1 MVSTVL
7 SYVAL
12 TTALLVIALTL
23 LPLIKRGHWWIRVCD
38 YPRLQ
43 IGVFGLLA
51 LAGLLVLEIP
61 GGLQWPITICLL
73 AALVYQ
79 FWLVIP
85 FSPFFNSQVVR
96 TEKGH
101 APHRISVLVANVLT
115 PNRRSDDLLKIIR
128 DENADIVLI
137 LEPDDWWQQKLDV
150 IEAQYPHT
158 IKQPLDNTYGML
170 MYSKY
175 PLIESEIRFLVDDGI
190 PSFRA
195 FLQLSSGHRVL
206 FHGLH
211 PNPPQIG
218 LDTVGRDAEL
228 VIVAKEIQNHSG
240 PVIVAGDMNDVAWSH
255 TTRLF
260 LRLSSL
266 LDPRIGRGLYSTYN
280 AKIPFFRWPLDHVFH
295 SSSFR
300 LLSLRRLPYFG
311 SDHFP
316 LYCELLLDHSA
327 QEEHDPPEPDADDHH
342 EARRL
347 IDEGKKDE
355 SLSLS

>member
-1 MVSTVL
+1 M
-7 SYVAL
+7 A
-12 TTALLVIALTL
+12 TALLVIALTL

-43 IGVFGLLA
+43 IGFFGLLA
-51 LAGLLVLEIP
+51 LAGVLTLDIQD
-61 GGLQWPITICLL
+61 GIKWPVAVSLL
-73 AALVYQ
+73 AALAYQ

-85 FSPFFNSQVVR
+85 FSPFFKTQVVETGRGHNSQ
-96 TEKGH
+96 K
-101 APHRISVLVANVLT
+101 ISILVANVLT
-115 PNRRSDDLLKIIR
+115 PNRRSDELLKIVR
-128 DENADIVLI
+128 DNDADIVLI

-150 IEAQYPHT
+150 IAGDYPHSM
-158 IKQPLDNTYGML
+158 KQPLDNTYGML

-175 PLIESEIRFLVDDGI
+175 PLIDAECRFLVDDGI
-190 PSFRA
+190 PSFRS
-195 FLQLSSGHRVL
+195 FLQFPSGTRVL

-211 PNPPQIG
+211 PNPPQVG

-228 VIVAKEIQNHSG
+228 VIVAREIQSHPG

-327 QEEHDPPEPDADDHH
+327 QDEHDPPEPDADDHQ
-342 EARRL
+342 EARRM
-347 IDEGKKDE
+347 IDEGKNDE

>member
-1 MVSTVL
+1 MT
-7 SYVAL
+7 YIAL
-12 TTALLVIALTL
+12 VTALLVIALTL

-43 IGVFGLLA
+43 IGFFGLLA
-51 LAGLLVLEIP
+51 LAGVLLLEIP
-61 GGLQWPITICLL
+61 DSIRWPVAVCLL
-73 AALVYQ
+73 AALAYQ

-85 FSPFFNSQVVR
+85 FSPLFKPQVVE
-96 TEKGH
+96 TEQGQNAEK
-101 APHRISVLVANVLT
+101 ISILVANVLT
-115 PNRRSDDLLKIIR
+115 PNRRSYDLLKIIR
-128 DENADIVLI
+128 DVDADIVLV
-137 LEPDDWWQQKLDV
+137 LEPDEWWQQKLDV
-150 IEAQYPHT
+150 IEAHYPHSM
-158 IKQPLDNTYGML
+158 KRPLDNLYGML
-170 MYSKY
+170 MYSKH
-175 PLIESEIRFLVDDGI
+175 PLIDAECRFLVDEGI

-195 FLQLSSGHRVL
+195 FLQLSSGNRVL
-206 FHGLH
+206 LHGLH
-211 PNPPQIG
+211 PTPPQVG

-228 VIVAKEIQNHSG
+228 VIVAREIQDHPG
-240 PVIVAGDMNDVAWSH
+240 PIIVAGDMNDVAWSH

-316 LYCELLLDHSA
+316 FYCELLLDHSA